1 MKKFFSE
8 LVSYWEMLKCMVR
21 KDLKTRYKGS
31 FLGFLWTF
39 LNPLF
44 QLAIYSFLFPLIMKA
59 TAVQRPYSMFLFVA
73 LLPWIFFSSSIT
85 SSTDCIVENYNLVKK
100 IYFPRQILP
109 LSVSTAGLINY
120 FYGLIIT
127 AAGLIVCSRPFLG
140 INLLYLPLLLLIL
153 YVCTSGFCLLF
164 SALNVYVR
172 DLEHIV
178 SIITMAWFY
187 ATPVVYSME
196 TMPGWV
202 QNILIWNPMA
212 TLAESFRSVLFYG
225 ETPKPVYLLFAGA
238 EAVIVFTLGV
248 YVFNALE
255 KGFAEEI

>member
-1 MKKFFSE
+1 
-8 LVSYWEMLKCMVR
+8 MVR

-44 QLAIYSFLFPLIMKA
+44 QLAIYALLFPLIMKA
-59 TAVQRPYSMFLFVA
+59 SAIQQPYAMFLFVA

-85 SSTDCIVENYNLVKK
+85 SSTECIVENYNLVKK
-100 IYFPRQILP
+100 IYFPRQVLP

-127 AAGLIVCSRPFLG
+127 VIGLIIGGCPFFT
-140 INLLYLPLLLLIL
+140 INLLYVPLLLLIL
-153 YVCTSGFCLLF
+153 YVCTTGFCLLF
-164 SALNVYVR
+164 SSLNVYVR

-178 SIITMAWFY
+178 SIVTMAWFY
-187 ATPVVYSME
+187 ATPVVYSL
-196 TMPGWV
+196 TSMPHWV
-202 QNILIWNPMA
+202 QKLLMLNP
-212 TLAESFRSVLFYG
+212 LAPIVESFRNVLFYG
-225 ETPKPVYLLFAGA
+225 TAPQTEFLIIAA
-238 EAVIVFTLGV
+238 IEAVVIFILGV